1 MVEEGAIDVD
11 ICTVCLQPLNG
22 TTTTRGCGGLCRHNF
37 HKHCLERWLKI
48 KEECPI
54 CRHTCLP
61 SPSAPSTGGHPEP
74 SEHGSE
80 TSEHGSEPSEHG
92 SEPSEDWWRGLN
104 FHEMRLRRRRRLS
117 SSSSSSSSNNQ
128 EQQSRTPVTLHRQDA
143 SVGRTLQQNRTPVTL
158 HRQNNSVGRTLHQNR
173 TPVTLHRQNASVG
186 RTLQQ
191 NRRNRIFHC
200 WSHTGNCI
208 FPRNNREPRSAP
220 APPAPAMQ
228 EPGYRDGGA

>member
-11 ICTVCLQPLNG
+11 ICTFCLQPLNG

-37 HKHCLERWLKI
+37 HKHCLERWLEI
-48 KEECPI
+48 KKECPI
-54 CRHTCLP
+54 CRDTCLP

-104 FHEMRLRRRRRLS
+104 FHEMRLRQESRRRL
-117 SSSSSSSSNNQ
+117 SSSSNNQ

-143 SVGRTLQQNRTPVTL
+143 SVGRTLQ
-158 HRQNNSVGRTLHQNR
+158 QNR

-220 APPAPAMQ
+220 APAPAP
-228 EPGYRDGGA
+228 PPLTGRHR